1 MKQVNIQI
9 PLRML
14 SLLLGLFLS
23 ASAFAQIA
31 VKGHVKDATGEP
43 IIGATVRV
51 DGTQTATISDFDG
64 NFALTANQG
73 ANISVSYVG
82 FVTATVK
89 AAPNLVITLKEDQT
103 VLQDVVVIGYGTVRK
118 SDATGSVMTVEA
130 DQLNKGLATSPADL
144 LQGKTPGV
152 QIMTNSGAP
161 GAGSTIRIRG
171 GSSLSASNDP
181 LIVIDGLPIS
191 STEISGGD
199 VLNTIN
205 PNDIE
210 SFSILKDASATAIY
224 GSRASNGV
232 IIITTKKGKAG
243 AKPHV
248 NIDMTGS
255 FKTIAKKVDVLGAD
269 SFKDFFVAN
278 YSGNADAMAALGNA
292 KTDWQDKI
300 YRTAWTEEINASVT
314 GGYVKGSDFKMPY
327 RVSAGFLNNDGI
339 LKTTNMNR
347 GTFGV
352 NLTPTLLD
360 DRLTINLN
368 GKGVFTHNSF
378 ADEGAIGSAI
388 QYNPLKPVYNE
399 DGNYHYWMNS
409 GLPNSMATLNPV
421 AQLEQQNKDSYV
433 RRFVGNAQFD
443 YKFKFLP
450 GLRANLNLG
459 LDYSTTTGWDIT
471 DYKSEISYHNKVQNG
486 TGEWKKYTQMRRDQ
500 TLEFYLAYARE
511 LKELRSRFDILG
523 GYSWQH
529 FYNKKTE
536 RKLSNDGN
544 NLEYAVKEP
553 IFMTESYL
561 VSFYGRLNWT
571 LMDRYLLTATLRNDG
586 TSRFQNNKWGL
597 FPSVA
602 LAWRINE
609 EAFLKDVDWL
619 SNLKLRLGYG
629 ITGQQNINQGDYP
642 SIPTYHT
649 NQGGSYYWFGNSA
662 IVPITPKGYAAQ
674 IKWEETTTYTVGLD
688 FGFLK
693 NRINGS
699 VDVYKRKTN
708 DLLNEVP
715 VAAGTNLT
723 NYLLQNVGDMENKGI
738 EVAVN
743 VVPIEKKNL
752 RWEIGVNFAYN
763 KNEITRL
770 TASDDPSYLGVEV
783 GDINGGVGNH
793 IQIQQVGNPIN
804 SFYVFQ
810 QVYDEA
816 GKPLEGVYVDRNHDG
831 QITDNDRYVYYKPD
845 ADVNIGLNTELSY
858 KKWTLSAAFRSSLG
872 NYVYNNVASNT
883 EMKADMWTNNFICNR
898 VTTAPYS
905 DFSQAQ
911 YRSDYY
917 VQNASFLKLDK
928 MTLAYNVC
936 DWIRVHLTAQNVFTI
951 TNYKGV
957 DPEVKDGL
965 DKNMYPRS
973 RNFIVGASFNF

>member
-360 DRLTINLN
+360 DHLTINLN

-609 EAFLKDVDWL
+609 EAFLKDADWL

-674 IKWEETTTYTVGLD
+674 IKWEETTTYNVGLD

>member
-1 MKQVNIQI
+1 MKQVNIQV

-14 SLLLGLFLS
+14 GLIFGLFLS
-23 ASAFAQIA
+23 VGAFAQID
-31 VKGHVKDATGEP
+31 VRGHVKDATGED

-51 DGTQTATISDFDG
+51 VGTQTATVTDFDG
-64 NFALTANQG
+64 NFVLRANQG
-73 ANISVSYVG
+73 ADIAISYVG
-82 FVTATVK
+82 YVTATVK
-89 AAPNLVITLKEDQT
+89 AAPHLEITLQDDQT
-103 VLQDVVVIGYGTVRK
+103 VLQDVVVIGYGTVKK
-118 SDATGSVMTVEA
+118 SDATGSVMSVEA

-152 QIMTNSGAP
+152 QITSNSGAP

-191 STEISGGD
+191 STGISGGD

-232 IIITTKKGKAG
+232 ILITTKKGKAG
-243 AKPHV
+243 AKPRINV
-248 NIDMTGS
+248 DMSGT
-255 FKTIAKKVDVLGAD
+255 FKTVAKKVDVLGAD
-269 SFKDFFVAN
+269 AFRQFFMAN
-278 YSGNADAMAALGNA
+278 YGENADAVAALGNA
-292 KTDWQDKI
+292 NTNWQDEI
-300 YRTAWTEEINASVT
+300 YKDAFAEEVNASVT
-314 GGYVKGSDFKMPY
+314 GGYVSGNNAFKMPY
-327 RVSAGFLNNDGI
+327 RVSAGFLNNDGT
-339 LKTTNMNR
+339 LKTSNMNR
-347 GTFGV
+347 TTMGF

-378 ADEGAIGSAI
+378 ADEGAIGAAV
-388 QYNPLKPVYNE
+388 QYNPLKPVTNE
-399 DGNYHYWMNS
+399 DGSYYRWESN
-409 GLPNSMATLNPV
+409 GAPNTMSTLNPV
-421 AQLEQQNKDSYV
+421 AMLNQQNKDSYV

-443 YKFKFLP
+443 YKFKFLD

-459 LDYSTTTGWDIT
+459 LDISTTTGWNIT
-471 DYKSEISYHNKVQNG
+471 EKGSEVSYHNKVENG
-486 TGEWKKYTQMRRDQ
+486 TGLWEKYTQLRRDQ
-500 TLEFYLAYARE
+500 TLEFYLAYAKD
-511 LKELRSRFDILG
+511 LKEINSRFDILA
-523 GYSWQH
+523 GYSWQR
-529 FYNKKTE
+529 FYNQTTDAKY
-536 RKLSNDGN
+536 SNEFTKMFGN
-544 NLEYAVKEP
+544 PNLFK
-553 IFMTESYL
+553 TESYL
-561 VSFYGRLNWT
+561 VSFYGRLNYT
-571 LMDRYLLTATLRNDG
+571 FMDRYLLTFTLRDDG

-597 FPSVA
+597 FPSAA
-602 LAWRINE
+602 LAWRISE
-609 EAFLKDVDWL
+609 EPFLRDVDWL

-649 NQGGSYYWFGNSA
+649 NQHGSLYWFGNSV
-662 IVPITPKGYAAQ
+662 ITPITPKGYAAQ
-674 IKWEETTTYTVGLD
+674 IKWEETTTYNIGLD
-688 FGFLK
+688 FGFAR

-699 VDVYKRKTN
+699 IDVYQRKTK
-708 DLLNEVP
+708 DLLNTVP

-723 NYLLQNVGDMENKGI
+723 NYLLMNVGDMENKGI
-738 EVAVN
+738 EVALN
-743 VVPIEKKNL
+743 VVPIEQKDL
-752 RWEIGVNFAYN
+752 RWEIGINVAYN
-763 KNEITRL
+763 KNKITKL
-770 TASDDPSYLGVEV
+770 TASDDPSYLGVEA
-783 GDINGGVGNH
+783 GGISGGVGNH

-831 QITDNDRYVYYKPD
+831 QITDDDRYVYYKPD

-858 KKWTLSAAFRSSLG
+858 KKWTLSASLRSSLG

-883 EMKADMWTNNFICNR
+883 EMKADMWTNSFICNR
-898 VTTAPYS
+898 VATAPYTN
-905 DFSQAQ
+905 FAQAQ

-928 MTLAYNVC
+928 VTLAYNLTNWC
-936 DWIRVHLTAQNVFTI
+936 RLNFTAQNVFTI
-951 TNYKGV
+951 TNYDGV
-957 DPEVKDGL
+957 DPEVAGGIDN
-965 DKNMYPRS
+965 NMYPRS
-973 RNFIVGASFNF
+973 RNFILGASFNF

>member
-23 ASAFAQIA
+23 ASAFAQIE

-399 DGNYHYWMNS
+399 DGSYHYWMNS

-674 IKWEETTTYTVGLD
+674 IKWEETTTYNVGLD